1 MLWLEHK
8 YVGILSPRLDRF
20 TRVNSNTYRFRCP
33 ICGDSETN
41 QSKTRGYVYTKKGS
55 LRYHCHNCGISMGVP
70 WFIKQLDPN
79 LYLEYVK
86 EKMSE
91 SHEQKDDFQ
100 DFVTKMKKPNFVK
113 STPLKDIK
121 KISQLAVDHPAKNY
135 IDKRKI
141 PPNQHYKLFYAP
153 KFKKWVN
160 SMLPDKLK
168 EEAPEEPRLILPF
181 VDENDNL
188 IGFQGRSFKPDA
200 GALRY
205 ITIMLNED
213 SPRIFGLD
221 KVDTNQT
228 IYVVEGPIDSLFI
241 PNCIATA
248 GGDILSEILLTS
260 LPKERIVVIYDNEP
274 RNPDTVKKIAK
285 CIEAG
290 YKVCIWPNELDI
302 KDINDMVLSG
312 MTTESIKKLIDECTH
327 EGAEAKLFHT
337 IWKKS

>member
-41 QSKTRGYVYTKKGS
+41 QSKTRGYVYTKKGA

-70 WFIKQLDPN
+70 WFIKQLDPS

-91 SHEQKDDFQ
+91 SHEQKNDFQ

-121 KISQLAVDHPAKNY
+121 KISQLAVDHPAKTY

-141 PPNQHYKLFYAP
+141 PSNQHYRLFYAP
-153 KFKKWVN
+153 KFKTWVN
-160 SMLPDKLK
+160 SVLPNKLK

-205 ITIMLNED
+205 ITIMLDEEK
-213 SPRIFGLD
+213 PKIFGMD
-221 KVDTNQT
+221 KIDPNQT

-248 GGDILSEILLTS
+248 GGDLISEILLTS
-260 LPKERIVVIYDNEP
+260 YDKSRIVIVYDNEP
-274 RNPDTVKKIAK
+274 RNPHTVKKMQKALDQ
-285 CIEAG
+285 G
-290 YKVCIWPNELDI
+290 YKICIWPRELEY
-302 KDINDMVLSG
+302 KDINDMVLAGYTPDQVKSIVD
-312 MTTESIKKLIDECTH
+312 ESTVQ
-327 EGAEAKLFHT
+327 GVEAKLYFT
-337 IWKKS
+337 IWKRV